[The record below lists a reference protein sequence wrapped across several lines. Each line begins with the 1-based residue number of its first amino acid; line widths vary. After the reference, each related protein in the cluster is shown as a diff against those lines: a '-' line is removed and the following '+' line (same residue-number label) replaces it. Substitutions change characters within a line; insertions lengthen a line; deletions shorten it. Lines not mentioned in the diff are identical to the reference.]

1 MLPEAQS
8 RGWPPSNWVYLAHG
22 SLPRRQYA
30 PTVLDFAAEVAVFG
44 PIEWEN
50 HHSETYSQLHRI
62 NKNIPPTPSKQKKT
76 LSFGIKYR
84 QSLFLCSSSHNLI
97 LLKCYWLKHSSN
109 LSPRLSITLNEFID
123 VFWFRVKIL
132 ARIKFLREFFFLSA
146 ACL

>member
-62 NKNIPPTPSKQKKT
+62 NKNIPPTPSKQKKNPQLWHKIPPVPLPLLVFTQFNIAEMLLIET
-76 LSFGIKYR
+76 LEQSFAQTFNYFKRVYWR
-84 QSLFLCSSSHNLI
+84 FLIQGKN
-97 LLKCYWLKHSSN
+97 
-109 LSPRLSITLNEFID
+109 PRKD
-123 VFWFRVKIL
+123 
-132 ARIKFLREFFFLSA
+132 
-146 ACL
+146 